1 MNARNSSAWSP
12 RSTGFSGTSPTS
24 NDPIC
29 NQPFAIQGSCIPVNL
44 ARAVDYNDNGNHKHN
59 IVTNF
64 TYTIPSS
71 HFDSALLKQ
80 ALNGWILEGTFEYAS
95 GAPGFVTEST
105 STDNL
110 TGSGGWGTR
119 VNLVPSQSP
128 YSKTGNNG
136 FNYLNINA
144 FSPSLGGP
152 GVCTGSYTTCGWGNS
167 GAYNYI
173 GFPTDNL
180 DVSLFKDFQLG
191 ANESRKFEIRWETY
205 NTLNHTEFTS
215 LASTATAGSGVAF
228 FLAAF
233 RLGSVSAKLFFTSGK
248 RTRSCGLLGPAR
260 QASTVPSSSSRV
272 SEYVAGAVL
281 FV

>member
-1 MNARNSSAWSP
+1 MNASWTWSKVLQW
-12 RSTGFSGTSPTS
+12 SQSGFSGTSPTS

-29 NQPFAIQGSCIPVNL
+29 NQPFAIQGTCIPVNL

-64 TYTIPSS
+64 TWTIPST

-105 STDNL
+105 SSDNL

-144 FSPSLGGP
+144 YAPSIGGP

-191 ANESRKFEIRWETY
+191 ATESRKFEIRWETY

-215 LASTATAGSGVAF
+215 LASTTLNLTSAGAINPTANTTFGQASNTNPPRIMA
-228 FLAAF
+228 LAA
-233 RLGSVSAKLFFTSGK
+233 KLMF
-248 RTRSCGLLGPAR
+248 
-260 QASTVPSSSSRV
+260 
-272 SEYVAGAVL
+272 
-281 FV
+281 